1 MEFALFNLMSQHSAG
16 DDPAAILKTAGAQV
30 RLADELGFDVAW
42 FAEHHFSTHSV
53 CASPLMMAAYCA
65 GQTRRIRLGAAV
77 VVLPLHH
84 PMRVLQEIGMLD
96 ALSDGRGVLGLGTGH
111 QPHEFRTYGV
121 SIQERSAILEEGWD
135 ILEQG
140 LTRRQVS
147 YEGQYFTIPPTPIV
161 GLRREC
167 SMPPIYLAGGDA
179 HLLRRAARYG
189 ATPLVSQGFK
199 QPEAMARARAL
210 VDQSF
215 AEAGGNGPAPIG
227 LQRYIFIT
235 DDPAEARVA
244 AEGMLRLARNAL
256 SLRDEIPPR
265 DGALLRSVAYA
276 GEPDIDWL
284 VEHAPIGSAQKVSDM
299 LARDIEV
306 LRPRHMSLYMGF
318 STLPQS
324 SVMASIERV
333 GTQVLPGL
341 RSLTM
346 HLPSGG

>member
-1 MEFALFNLMSQHSAG
+1 
-16 DDPAAILKTAGAQV
+16 
-30 RLADELGFDVAW
+30 
-42 FAEHHFSTHSV
+42 
-53 CASPLMMAAYCA
+53 
-65 GQTRRIRLGAAV
+65 
-77 VVLPLHH
+77 
-84 PMRVLQEIGMLD
+84 MRGK
-96 ALSDGRGVLGLGTGH
+96 
-111 QPHEFRTYGV
+111 
-121 SIQERSAILEEGWD
+121 
-135 ILEQG
+135 
-140 LTRRQVS
+140 
-147 YEGQYFTIPPTPIV
+147 YFTIAPTPIV

-199 QPEAMARARAL
+199 QPEAMGRARDL

-215 AEAGGNGPAPIG
+215 AEAGGSGPAPIG

-235 DDPAEARVA
+235 DDPAEARIA

-256 SLRDEIPPR
+256 SLRDEVPPR
-265 DGALLRSVAYA
+265 DGSLLRPVPYP

-284 VEHAPIGSAQKVSDM
+284 VEHAPIGSPTRVADM
-299 LARDIEV
+299 LARDIEM

-333 GTQVLPGL
+333 GTQVLPQL
-341 RSLTM
+341 RSM
-346 HLPSGG
+346 AVH

>member
-1 MEFALFNLMSQHSAG
+1 MEFALFNLMSQHRAD
-16 DDPAAILKTAGAQV
+16 DDPAAILRTAGEQV
-30 RLADELGFDVAW
+30 RLADQLGFDVAW

-53 CASPLMMAAYCA
+53 CASPLMMAAFCA
-65 GQTRRIRLGAAV
+65 GQTKQIRLGPAV

-84 PMRVLQEIGMLD
+84 PLRVLQEIGMLD
-96 ALSDGRGVLGLGTGH
+96 ALSGGRGVLGLGTGH

-121 SIQERSAILEEGWD
+121 PIAERSAILEEGWD

-140 LTRRQVS
+140 LTRREIS
-147 YEGQYFTIPPTPIV
+147 YEGKYFAIAPTPIV
-161 GLRREC
+161 GLRPGA

-210 VDQSF
+210 VDSSF
-215 AEAGGNGPAPIG
+215 AEGGGQGPAPIG

-235 DDPAEARVA
+235 EDAAEARIA
-244 AEGMLRLARNAL
+244 AEGMLRLVRTSL

-265 DGALLRSVAYA
+265 DGALLRSVAYE
-276 GEPDIDWL
+276 GEPSIDWL
-284 VEHAPIGSAQKVSDM
+284 VEHAPIGSPAKVADL
-299 LARDIEV
+299 LAHDIET
-306 LRPRHMSLYMGF
+306 LRPTHMSLYMGF

-324 SVMASIERV
+324 SVMQSIERA
-333 GTQVLPGL
+333 GTQVLPLL
-341 RSLTM
+341 RAA
-346 HLPSGG
+346 